1 MTNPNELMTAFAAE
15 RAHLDGDT
23 ISMRQLLTRSVADH
37 RGRIEMPAYTMM
49 AESVT
54 NGTFWH
60 SFSEPVG
67 TVQSWLS
74 LSAGTTVEV
83 NQRLLASSALVHR
96 DDAHGI
102 VTLSITNDDQ
112 DVVCTGVG
120 RSVLVGR
127 TSEALTAI
135 KGVGLTNPD
144 RSVPHAIRASI
155 LPPPLDPA
163 LDGRHILSAIT
174 AGSISSGA
182 LCELL
187 SATVTSERDRI
198 QMTVSPQP
206 WMANP
211 LGTMQGGVIAS
222 IVGQAC
228 SLAEQLHTSPGQE
241 YSLAD
246 LSVHYFRSPP
256 VDDGVL
262 TVVATPDRIGRRL
275 ATVSSAMTGAGGVVF
290 ARAVANIRY
299 QTHLRSPGLA

>member
-1 MTNPNELMTAFAAE
+1 MINPFEMMSMFDAAP
-15 RAHLDGDT
+15 LDLDT
-23 ISMRQLLTRSVADH
+23 TSMSQLLTLSVADH
-37 RGRIEMPAYTMM
+37 RGRIEIPAYAMM
-49 AESVT
+49 VESVT
-54 NGTFWH
+54 NGVFWS

-74 LSAGTTVEV
+74 LTSGARAEV
-83 NQRLLASSALVHR
+83 NQRLLASSVLLHR

-102 VTLSITNDDQ
+102 MATTITNDDQ
-112 DVVCTGVG
+112 DVVCAGMG

-127 TSEALTAI
+127 ITDALASV
-135 KGVGLTNPD
+135 KEVGLTKTYGGTTYQT
-144 RSVPHAIRASI
+144 RASI
-155 LPPPLDPA
+155 LPPPIDPA
-163 LDGRHILSAIT
+163 LDGRQILSAISDGAIP
-174 AGSISSGA
+174 AGP

-187 SATVTSERDRI
+187 SATTTLCEART

-211 LGTMQGGVIAS
+211 LGTMQGGLIAA

-228 SLAEQLHTSPGQE
+228 SLAGQLHTKPGQQ

-256 VDDGVL
+256 VDEGPL
-262 TVVATPDRIGRRL
+262 TVLATPDRIGQRL
-275 ATVSSAMTGAGGVVF
+275 GTVSAAMVGSGGAVS

-299 QTHLRSPGLA
+299 HQQV